1 MKLKQK
7 DKKQLKLDMNP
18 TTDLALLLVTFF
30 MLTTTFKS
38 EEPVTINNLA
48 ATSEVK
54 LPEQNIMTITIAQD
68 GRVFFGLDGPTLQ
81 FSIAR

>member
-18 TTDLALLLVTFF
+18 MTDLALLLVTFF

-54 LPEQNIMTITIAQD
+54 LPEQNIVTITIAQD

>member
-38 EEPVTINNLA
+38 DEPVTINNLA